1 MKIASEILNLS
12 LDLKSTVAALVEANI
27 QSFVITGAKGVD
39 TDPLAKPVYFITQS
53 NELKLAWRVQ
63 TDTKDNWL
71 QTYADK
77 ENRSI
82 FGVVDWVSDAT
93 YQV

>member
-1 MKIASEILNLS
+1 M
-12 LDLKSTVAALVEANI
+12 
-27 QSFVITGAKGVD
+27 D
-39 TDPLAKPVYFITQS
+39 TDPLAKPVYFITK
-53 NELKLAWRVQ
+53 EGALKLAWRVE

-71 QTYADK
+71 QSYVDK
-77 ENRSI
+77 DNRSL